1 MHWRCSVRDTQALQN
16 KFTFILEP
24 SPCPIPSIFSSIDLL
39 LTTKNNCFK
48 KNSYEDKF
56 KFLGWFKFMTALAF
70 IVINIYNPYL
80 SHNFLVGFV
89 ILFHYLFYFTLLRRK
104 NASLEQLQV
113 QKDSLV

>member
-1 MHWRCSVRDTQALQN
+1 
-16 KFTFILEP
+16 
-24 SPCPIPSIFSSIDLL
+24 
-39 LTTKNNCFK
+39 
-48 KNSYEDKF
+48 
-56 KFLGWFKFMTALAF
+56 MTALAF

-104 NASLEQLQV
+104 IASLEQFQV